1 MVPEATVG
9 TEATSSG
16 LVRRAAL
23 GLLLAGLAGCGGKL
37 GPGREASPGRPP
49 IRLAVAE
56 ILDGDGPAPL
66 PAANFIDERRS
77 AELARRVQER
87 LRQRLVPAGGGPT
100 ARLDL
105 EQAALTE
112 RLAPDRQGGMTGLV
126 TREPT
131 FAQEGTV
138 AVRIRILERDGGEL
152 ARARV
157 AVQRSQAL
165 PAGSSVTRREE
176 GARALAADLL
186 DQLDDALEVAVR
198 DNLGPWLAE

>member
-1 MVPEATVG
+1 MSAV
-9 TEATSSG
+9 TSEPG
-16 LVRRAAL
+16 VTTGRLGRRGAL
-23 GLLLAGLAGCGGKL
+23 GFLLGGLAGCGGPL
-37 GPGREASPGRPP
+37 GPGREAEAARPT
-49 IRLAVAE
+49 IRLAVGA
-56 ILDGDGPAPL
+56 ILDGDEPAPL

-77 AELARRVQER
+77 AELARSVRER
-87 LRQRLVPAGGGPT
+87 LRARLVPSGGGPM

-105 EQAALTE
+105 EQAALIE

-138 AVRIRILERDGGEL
+138 AVRIRIQDPDGREL

-157 AVQRSQAL
+157 AVQRSRVL

-176 GARALAADLL
+176 AARALAADLL
-186 DQLDDALEVAVR
+186 AQLEDALEVAVR
-198 DNLGPWLAE
+198 DNFGPWLVE

>member
-1 MVPEATVG
+1 LSVG
-9 TEATSSG
+9 ARPRA
-16 LVRRAAL
+16 LARRGAV
-23 GLLLAGLAGCGGKL
+23 GLLLVGLAGCGGPL
-37 GPGREASPGRPP
+37 GPAREAGPARPT
-49 IRLAVAE
+49 IRLAVGE
-56 ILDGDGPAPL
+56 ILDGDEPAPL

-77 AELARRVQER
+77 AELARTV
-87 LRQRLVPAGGGPT
+87 RQRLRARLVPSGGGPM

-131 FAQEGTV
+131 YAQEGTV
-138 AVRIRILERDGGEL
+138 AVRIRILERDGREL

-157 AVQRSQAL
+157 AVQRSRAL

-186 DQLDDALEVAVR
+186 DQLEDALEVAVR
-198 DNLGPWLAE
+198 DNFGPWLVE

>member
-1 MVPEATVG
+1 VG
-9 TEATSSG
+9 ARPRA
-16 LVRRAAL
+16 LARRGAV
-23 GLLLAGLAGCGGKL
+23 GLLLVGLAGCGGPL
-37 GPGREASPGRPP
+37 GPAREAGPARPT
-49 IRLAVAE
+49 IRLAVGE
-56 ILDGDGPAPL
+56 ILDGDEPAPL

-77 AELARRVQER
+77 AELARTV
-87 LRQRLVPAGGGPT
+87 RQRLRARLVPSGGGPM

-131 FAQEGTV
+131 YAQEGTV
-138 AVRIRILERDGGEL
+138 AVRIRILERDGREL

-157 AVQRSQAL
+157 AVQRSRAL

-186 DQLDDALEVAVR
+186 DQLEDALEVAVR
-198 DNLGPWLAE
+198 DNFGPWLVE

>member
-1 MVPEATVG
+1 MSVV
-9 TEATSSG
+9 TSEPG
-16 LVRRAAL
+16 AAAGPLGRRGAL
-23 GLLLAGLAGCGGKL
+23 GLLLGGLAGCGGPL
-37 GPGREASPGRPP
+37 GSGREAEPARPT
-49 IRLAVAE
+49 IRLAVGA
-56 ILDGDGPAPL
+56 ILDGDEPAPL

-77 AELARRVQER
+77 AELARSVRER
-87 LRQRLVPAGGGPT
+87 LRQRLVPIGGGPT

-105 EQAALTE
+105 EQAALIE

-138 AVRIRILERDGGEL
+138 AVRIRIQDPDGREL

-157 AVQRSQAL
+157 AVQRSRVL

-176 GARALAADLL
+176 AARALAADLL
-186 DQLDDALEVAVR
+186 AQLEDALEVAVR
-198 DNLGPWLAE
+198 DNLAPWLAG

>member
-1 MVPEATVG
+1 MGARPRGIARRG
-9 TEATSSG
+9 AFG
-16 LVRRAAL
+16 LFLV
-23 GLLLAGLAGCGGKL
+23 GLAGCGGPL
-37 GPGREASPGRPP
+37 GPVREAGSARPT
-49 IRLAVAE
+49 IRLAVGE
-56 ILDGDGPAPL
+56 ILDGEEPAPL

-77 AELARRVQER
+77 AELARTV
-87 LRQRLVPAGGGPT
+87 RQRLRARLVPSGGGPT

-131 FAQEGTV
+131 YAQEGTV
-138 AVRIRILERDGGEL
+138 AVRIRILERDGREL

-157 AVQRSQAL
+157 AVQRSRAL
-165 PAGSSVTRREE
+165 PAGSSVTRRED

-198 DNLGPWLAE
+198 DNLGPWLVE

>member
-1 MVPEATVG
+1 MGARPRAL
-9 TEATSSG
+9 A
-16 LVRRAAL
+16 RRGAV
-23 GLLLAGLAGCGGKL
+23 GLLLVGLAGCGGPL
-37 GPGREASPGRPP
+37 GPAREAGPARPT
-49 IRLAVAE
+49 IRLAVGE
-56 ILDGDGPAPL
+56 ILDGDEPAPL

-77 AELARRVQER
+77 AELARTV
-87 LRQRLVPAGGGPT
+87 RQRLRARLVPSGGGPM

-131 FAQEGTV
+131 YAQEGTV
-138 AVRIRILERDGGEL
+138 AVRIRILERDGREL

-157 AVQRSQAL
+157 AVQRSRAL

-186 DQLDDALEVAVR
+186 DQLEDALEVAVR
-198 DNLGPWLAE
+198 DNFGPWLVE

>member
-1 MVPEATVG
+1 MAARPRGIA
-9 TEATSSG
+9 
-16 LVRRAAL
+16 RRGAL
-23 GLLLAGLAGCGGKL
+23 ALLLGGLAGCGGPL
-37 GPGREASPGRPP
+37 GPVREAGPARPT
-49 IRLAVAE
+49 IRLAVGE
-56 ILDGDGPAPL
+56 ILDGDEPAPL

-77 AELARRVQER
+77 AELARTV
-87 LRQRLVPAGGGPT
+87 RQRLRARLVPSGGGPT

-131 FAQEGTV
+131 YAQEGTAV
-138 AVRIRILERDGGEL
+138 VRIRILERDGREL

-157 AVQRSQAL
+157 AVQRSRAL

-176 GARALAADLL
+176 GARSLAADLL
-186 DQLDDALEVAVR
+186 DQLEDALEVAVR
-198 DNLGPWLAE
+198 DNLGPWLVE

>member
-1 MVPEATVG
+1 MGARPRAL
-9 TEATSSG
+9 A
-16 LVRRAAL
+16 RRGAV
-23 GLLLAGLAGCGGKL
+23 GLLLVGLAGCGGPL
-37 GPGREASPGRPP
+37 GPAREAGPARPT
-49 IRLAVAE
+49 IRLAVGE
-56 ILDGDGPAPL
+56 ILDGDEPAPL

-77 AELARRVQER
+77 AELARTV
-87 LRQRLVPAGGGPT
+87 RQRLRARLVPSGGGPM

-131 FAQEGTV
+131 YAQEGTV
-138 AVRIRILERDGGEL
+138 AVRIRILERDGREL

-157 AVQRSQAL
+157 AVQRSRAL

-176 GARALAADLL
+176 EARALAADLL
-186 DQLDDALEVAVR
+186 DQLEDALEVAVR
-198 DNLGPWLAE
+198 DNFGPWLVE